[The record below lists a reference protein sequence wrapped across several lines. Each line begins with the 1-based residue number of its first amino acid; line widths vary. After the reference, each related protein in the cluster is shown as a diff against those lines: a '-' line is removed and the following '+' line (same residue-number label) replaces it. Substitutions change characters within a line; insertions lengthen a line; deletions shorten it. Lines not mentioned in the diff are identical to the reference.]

1 MNVIKRILPRSLFGR
16 SLLIVLLPLILL
28 QIILCAFFID
38 NHFQKMTNR
47 YAEALAGEI
56 AYVLAEQDRG
66 EDFTKLRQDA
76 RDFHE
81 MRVTRISDYTALE
94 SKHDTHGFW
103 EGWAVDSLADI
114 LKIRIPNDFKIIFNS
129 DEDHVSVGID
139 RGDEDL
145 LISFPERRIF
155 TSSSYIF
162 LLWMIVSS
170 LLLSMIA
177 LWFMRNQ
184 VRPIRK
190 LAVAAERIGR
200 GQDISAFKPS
210 GAREVRQAANAFL
223 VMKDRIQSQVEQRTA
238 MLAGISHDLRTPLT
252 RLKLSLN
259 LLGAAEEVD
268 EMKHDVQDMER
279 MIQGYLEFVRGEGDE
294 SMQRVDLVAYLKE
307 VCETFKI
314 KPVDFQSSLK
324 GTVYYSLRPLAMERA
339 LHNFL
344 GNAARYGE
352 IISVSLN
359 KDESEGYH
367 IVIEDDGEGIDEELY
382 DDVFRPFFRVDQSRN
397 SETGGVG
404 LGMTIARDILIGHG
418 GHITLGKSENLGGL
432 LIDIY
437 LPD

>member
-1 MNVIKRILPRSLFGR
+1 M
-16 SLLIVLLPLILL
+16 
-28 QIILCAFFID
+28 
-38 NHFQKMTNR
+38 
-47 YAEALAGEI
+47 
-56 AYVLAEQDRG
+56 
-66 EDFTKLRQDA
+66 
-76 RDFHE
+76 
-81 MRVTRISDYTALE
+81 
-94 SKHDTHGFW
+94 
-103 EGWAVDSLADI
+103 
-114 LKIRIPNDFKIIFNS
+114 
-129 DEDHVSVGID
+129 
-139 RGDEDL
+139 
-145 LISFPERRIF
+145 
-155 TSSSYIF
+155 
-162 LLWMIVSS
+162 SS